1 MMGPREALERIA
13 ALINAALAS
22 NDLEAV
28 HALLQDMQAMAHR
41 AINQRE
47 LRRGRLLNLTN
58 RSLNSRASNGA
69 R

>member
-13 ALINAALAS
+13 AMINAALAS

-28 HALLQDMQAMAHR
+28 HALLQDMQAMTRR
-41 AINQRE
+41 AINERG

-58 RSLNSRASNGA
+58 RGRAA